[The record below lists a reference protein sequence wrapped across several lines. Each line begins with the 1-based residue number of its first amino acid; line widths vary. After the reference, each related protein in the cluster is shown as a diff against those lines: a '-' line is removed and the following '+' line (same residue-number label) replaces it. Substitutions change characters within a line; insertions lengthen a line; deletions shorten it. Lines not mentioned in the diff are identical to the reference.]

1 MLNNGTQIHSHSPCN
16 GYRDF
21 APEGNSGGAQMEILI
36 LFFLIGLLFPQ
47 ETEIAYNAHIGM
59 YVRNKK
65 TKLPL
70 DAYDVL
76 IG

>member
-1 MLNNGTQIHSHSPCN
+1 
-16 GYRDF
+16 
-21 APEGNSGGAQMEILI
+21 MEILI